1 MAFKKIY
8 IPTDA
13 IQKRE
18 DFDVWYEDG
27 DLFCHVK
34 SKDWS
39 SEKSKIELLGRTGGE
54 VARIKPDYKALTY
67 DIRVDKYTYTL
78 HTYTI
83 FKHYFFEGMLWQMH
97 GSVSNG
103 HANFENENTKKKDM
117 LVTTAKH
124 FHEGQDCYEVKV
136 KDLSKLRPA
145 AAAVIGMMV
154 KEDFKG
160 LSEGEPDENAKWTKK
175 LKRYFWEEGIPYEAI
190 LADPNATK

>member
-13 IQKRE
+13 IAKRE
-18 DFDVWYEDG
+18 DFDAWYEDG
-27 DLFCHVK
+27 DFFCHVE
-34 SKDWS
+34 SKDWN
-39 SEKSKIELLGRTGGE
+39 SEKSKIELLGKTGGE
-54 VARIKPDYKALTY
+54 IARIKPDYKALSY
-67 DIRVDKYTYTL
+67 DIRVDKWTYTL

-103 HANFENENTKKKDM
+103 HANFVNENTKKKDM
-117 LVTTAKH
+117 LVTTAKK
-124 FHEGQDCYEVKV
+124 FKDGRDCYEVKV

-145 AAAVIGMMV
+145 AAVVIAMMI

-160 LSEGEPDENAKWTKK
+160 LSEGEPDENAKLFKK
-175 LKRYFWEEGIPYEAI
+175 AKRFFLEPGLTYEET
-190 LADPNATK
+190 LHQ